1 MHDSTRQNQT
11 EEVLVNIQAEL
22 KHVAQRNTN
31 SVLRKR
37 GFDGLANVNFGE
49 ILEEMKCLCPTVYK
63 ILSVMMEMNYNAEKK
78 IPTLSLVY
86 GLIMFRRFQ
95 ELSMLQRVNTLLLI
109 DGCANQ
115 EVNYKFPTNYII
127 HTWSEWTA
135 TKNIK
140 HYKILNSLIPAVA
153 FYNYIY

>member
-1 MHDSTRQNQT
+1 
-11 EEVLVNIQAEL
+11 
-22 KHVAQRNTN
+22 
-31 SVLRKR
+31 
-37 GFDGLANVNFGE
+37 
-49 ILEEMKCLCPTVYK
+49 
-63 ILSVMMEMNYNAEKK
+63 MMEMNYNAEKK

-86 GLIMFRRFQ
+86 GLIMFRRLQ

-115 EVNYKFPTNYII
+115 EVNYKFPT
-127 HTWSEWTA
+127 TWSEWTA